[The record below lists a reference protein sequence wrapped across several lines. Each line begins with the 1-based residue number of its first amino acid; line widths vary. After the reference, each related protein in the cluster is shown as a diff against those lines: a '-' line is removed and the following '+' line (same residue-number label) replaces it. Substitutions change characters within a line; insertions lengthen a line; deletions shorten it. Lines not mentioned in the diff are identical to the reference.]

1 MKKSVSIKGL
11 YCIIDSAEKVEQA
24 CKGGADIIQLRLKD
38 ISEREFFFI
47 AKKTKEII
55 DKYNVLFLIND
66 RLDIALLVG
75 ADGVHLGQKDLPA
88 KEIKKKFREFVVG
101 VSTHSV
107 SEAVEAQKNGA
118 DYISVGPIFKSPTK
132 PELTPV
138 GLELLKEIKQK
149 VRIPV
154 VAIGGINEKNIEIVK
169 KTKVDSIA
177 VISAISKSKN
187 IELAVRKLKNKFLWT
202 KI

>member
-1 MKKSVSIKGL
+1 LRKSVSVKGL
-11 YCIIDSAEKVEQA
+11 YCIIDSTEKVKEI

-38 ISEREFFFI
+38 IPDKEIFFL
-47 AKKTKEII
+47 AKKTKEIT
-55 DKYNVLFLIND
+55 DKYNILFFIND
-66 RLDIALLVG
+66 RVDIAVLVG
-75 ADGVHLGQKDLPA
+75 ADGVHLGQNDLPV
-88 KEIKKKFREFVVG
+88 REVKRLFPDFIVG
-101 VSTHSV
+101 ISTHSI
-107 SEAVEAQKNGA
+107 SEALEAQKNGA
-118 DYISVGPIFKSPTK
+118 DYISIGPIFKSPTK

-187 IELAVRKLKNKFLWT
+187 IELAVRKLKNKFSQ
-202 KI
+202 